1 MRADLFD
8 GLDIPPELIVEFFL
22 VFSRFEF
29 ALKDIGYCR
38 QNRHGIAGPNWEG
51 FRDESTQWF
60 REPAAG
66 SAESH
71 AIDELLA
78 EPPRVQTG
86 PKAWEPRPLRAG
98 SRIAQA
104 LEGAQRVRNNLFH
117 GGKHTPH
124 SPKGR
129 DEILVRSALTVLDC
143 CLASH
148 QALRES
154 FEQPYRY

>member
-29 ALKDIGYCR
+29 ALKDIGYSR
-38 QNRHGIAGPNWEG
+38 PNRYGVATPDWDR
-51 FRDESTQWF
+51 FRDEAIQWF
-60 REPAAG
+60 RELAAG
-66 SAESH
+66 SAELD

-78 EPPRVQTG
+78 EPPRVQVG
-86 PKAWEPRPLRAG
+86 PRAWETRPLRSPARVG
-98 SRIAQA
+98 QA
-104 LEGAQRVRNNLFH
+104 LESAQRVRNNLFH

-154 FEQPYRY
+154 FEQPHRY